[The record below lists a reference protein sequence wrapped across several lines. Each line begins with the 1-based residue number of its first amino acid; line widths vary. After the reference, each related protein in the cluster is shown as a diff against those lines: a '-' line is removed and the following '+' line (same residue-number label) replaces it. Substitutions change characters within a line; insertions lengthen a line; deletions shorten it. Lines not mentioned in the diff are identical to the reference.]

1 MACYTAVKINLGKIQ
16 NTLLIKNETQ
26 RGGENNTDIFHLARI
41 CMKKKPVCEKD
52 VKDLIKQVTQH
63 DWGRDAA
70 SKDRKGAGQAWIYF
84 FLFFRFLKK
93 LWLNITKF
101 TI

>member
-16 NTLLIKNETQ
+16 NTLLIKSMKHKGVEKIT
-26 RGGENNTDIFHLARI
+26 IYFLARI
-41 CMKKKPVCEKD
+41 CMKKKKPVCEKD

-63 DWGRDAA
+63 DGQDAA
-70 SKDRKGAGQAWIYF
+70 VRTKRKRAGQAWIYF
-84 FLFFRFLKK
+84 FILQIFKK